1 MKKNEQA
8 GMAMTSDMVGLICAI
23 EADFN
28 QHLMPYL
35 PAEQKYPAAMM
46 RRALA
51 ILRQKITGA
60 DISEQLVHQ
69 QTGYEN
75 SAELAQAIRARHT
88 QIDDRQLASALKAY
102 VRARLAVTNPAFLSR
117 HEGQEDISTESLS
130 DA

>member
-8 GMAMTSDMVGLICAI
+8 GMAVTSDMAGLICAI

-88 QIDDRQLASALKAY
+88 QIDDQQLASALKAY